1 MGAAIEAGFKR
12 AWSAIWDTHV
22 TTFVAC
28 VIMFWLGNN
37 LAVSSVIAGF
47 AFTLGIGVVVS
58 LFSAFFVTQ
67 TFLRLLEG
75 SQITQRIKL
84 FMVIGGK

>member
-1 MGAAIEAGFKR
+1 M
-12 AWSAIWDTHV
+12 

-37 LAVSSVIAGF
+37 LAVSSVISGF
-47 AFTLGIGVVVS
+47 ALTLGIGVVVS

-75 SQITQRIKL
+75 SQMAKRVQL
-84 FMVIGGK
+84 FTVIGGK